1 MIREKDVMGDG
12 TGWNGAGDGIRDRMG
27 CDAGIES
34 GTGWEAVRDGT
45 AIVDSWGNGGE
56 GTGRDGRRNGIGEGA
71 GAGGWNGIRY
81 EVE

>member
-45 AIVDSWGNGGE
+45 AS
-56 GTGRDGRRNGIGEGA
+56 
-71 GAGGWNGIRY
+71 
-81 EVE
+81 

>member
-1 MIREKDVMGDG
+1 MGDG

-27 CDAGIES
+27 CDAGIEG

-56 GTGRDGRRNGIGEGA
+56 GRGGDGMDGRHDEGQ
-71 GAGGWNGIRY
+71 GRGMLN
-81 EVE
+81 VL

>member
-45 AIVDSWGNGGE
+45 ASYIVGGMEARGGE
-56 GTGRDGRRNGIGEGA
+56 GMGWETEWHRRRSRSRGME
-71 GAGGWNGIRY
+71 WHT
-81 EVE
+81 V

>member
-1 MIREKDVMGDG
+1 MEWGGRWDQRCDS
-12 TGWNGAGDGIRDRMG
+12 TRDRMG
-27 CDAGIES
+27 CDAGIEG
-34 GTGWEAVRDGT
+34 GTGWGAVRDGT